1 MAVKK
6 NSLWLLILIN
16 FTCVSQDNLTRT
28 NQDEIVSRIDN
39 MLDSIDSTLEL
50 QNTAI
55 ALLQK
60 QLYAH
65 KKNHTFQLCILS
77 AALASAVTFLVIRN
91 LEYLSIHPTTFNPLI
106 VSLSNY
112 VVHSRCPGLKILS

>member
-6 NSLWLLILIN
+6 NSWYLLILIN
-16 FTCVSQDNLTRT
+16 FTCISQDNLTRT
-28 NQDEIVSRIDN
+28 NQAESSSRIDN

-60 QLYAH
+60 QLHAH
-65 KKNHTFQLCILS
+65 KKNQTIQLCILS
-77 AALASAVTFLVIRN
+77 AAVASVMTW
-91 LEYLSIHPTTFNPLI
+91 LI
-106 VSLSNY
+106 VKNQVKLTGFFQTACI
-112 VVHSRCPGLKILS
+112 RL